1 MSDIQY
7 ITWDELLYVYSKTV
21 EESGGGFSGIRDRD
35 RLESVLDFVQNDLYY
50 PTFESKLT
58 FLVSRICTGHLF
70 DDGNKRMSLTLGVYF
85 LHKNGRFW
93 AATTFMTHMAAIIM
107 HVAAGN
113 IDEELLARIIPSVI
127 TGEDF
132 DESLKID
139 IAHAMAKERIYDANN
154 ER

>member
-1 MSDIQY
+1 MNEIQY

-21 EESGGGFSGIRDRD
+21 EDSGGGFAGLRDKGRI
-35 RLESVLDFVQNDLYY
+35 ESVLEFIQNDIYY

-70 DDGNKRMSLTLGVYF
+70 SDGNKRMSLTLGVYF
-85 LHKNGRFW
+85 LHKNGHYW

-113 IDEELLARIIPSVI
+113 IDEEMLGKIIPYVI
-127 TGEDF
+127 KGEDF
-132 DESLKID
+132 DEELKLEM
-139 IAHAMAKERIYDANN
+139 AEAMSKNALFDET
-154 ER
+154 E

>member
-1 MSDIQY
+1 MNEIQY
-7 ITWDELLYVYSKTV
+7 ITWDELMYVYDKTV
-21 EESGGGFSGIRDRD
+21 EDSGGGFAGLRDKE
-35 RLESVLDFVQNDLYY
+35 RLEAVLDWIQNDLYY

-85 LHKNGRFW
+85 LHKNGYYW

-113 IDEELLARIIPSVI
+113 IDEDMLGRIIPHVI
-127 TGEDF
+127 KGEDF
-132 DESLKID
+132 PEDLQLEMVE
-139 IAHAMAKERIYDANN
+139 AMSKNALYN
-154 ER
+154 END